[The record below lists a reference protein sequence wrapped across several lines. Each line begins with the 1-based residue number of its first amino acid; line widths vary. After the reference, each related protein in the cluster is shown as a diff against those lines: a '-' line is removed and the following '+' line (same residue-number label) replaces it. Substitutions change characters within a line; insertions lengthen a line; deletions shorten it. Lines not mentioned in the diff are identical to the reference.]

1 MSVSTPRAVVTA
13 TPVVACA
20 VFLIGIGPVGC
31 SSFDPE
37 DETCED
43 FPGLSSTCDPSAGGG
58 NGDDPE
64 METGTIMPAEWQC
77 LVAED
82 VVPPRPAT
90 PGRVTY
96 IFPVVD
102 FDSDPL
108 QPVPL
113 LVPGVELTVC
123 TNAACTV
130 PAGPPDVIIQQDQM
144 RPFVWAINM
153 PYGLGAFSIRAQAD
167 GYVNTDYYVGGPMVG
182 TPEGTTT
189 VVALPLPMPKVSSVD
204 NLLSNIGLPPL
215 GPTSAVGIL
224 ALRTLNCNRPQSL
237 VPGTNQGARAEGV
250 RVELVTNDPNLEPV
264 PWVLTTGNQASRDLD
279 ATDGRGVAGF
289 ANLSPRNYTVR
300 GIAPAPVDSEM
311 GTEIGA
317 KPASATVRANTIT
330 LVEVREGI
338 DVWGQ

>member
-1 MSVSTPRAVVTA
+1 
-13 TPVVACA
+13 
-20 VFLIGIGPVGC
+20 VFLIGIGAVGC
-31 SSFDPE
+31 SSFDAANQ
-37 DETCED
+37 TCED
-43 FPGLSSTCDPSAGGG
+43 FPGLSATCDPSTGGSG
-58 NGDDPE
+58 
-64 METGTIMPAEWQC
+64 GTEGMISPLMPVEWQC
-77 LVAED
+77 LVAAD
-82 VVPPRPAT
+82 VPLPRPAM

-96 IFPVVD
+96 VFPVVD

-123 TNAACTV
+123 TNAACTT
-130 PAGPPDVIIQQDQM
+130 PAGPDVMINQDQA
-144 RPFVWAINM
+144 RPFIWTISM
-153 PYGLGAFSIRAQAD
+153 PYGLGAFSIRARATD
-167 GYVNTDYYVGGPMVG
+167 YVDTDYYVGGPMVG

-189 VVALPLPMPKVSSVD
+189 VVALPLPMPKVSSLD

-215 GPTSAVGIL
+215 GPTSTVGIL

-237 VPGTNQGARAEGV
+237 IPGTNQGARAAGV
-250 RVELVTNDPNLEPV
+250 KVELVTNDPNVDPV

-300 GIAPAPVDSEM
+300 GIAPAPMDSES

-317 KPASATVRANTIT
+317 KPATATVRANAIT

-338 DVWGQ
+338 DQWGQ